1 MLLVLFHF
9 NIEIKIMNIKQ
20 FKINWQNCFKMN
32 KIINFG
38 LQIFLMFSYSISND
52 YNQYR
57 YSENIYSW
65 RGLFSIK
72 KRSVVQHEYISINHI
87 LHRFILQHVL
97 RIKSV
102 FWWFDFW
109 FSFVFAHHAFKI
121 SEHFSCSI
129 FLPFLDILS
138 FNMTLSNNLQLYRS
152 QVFCIC
158 INFWSGNL
166 QTFVHVWLPLFAF
179 DVFC

>member
-57 YSENIYSW
+57 YSKNIYSW

-97 RIKSV
+97 KIKSV
-102 FWWFDFW
+102 FWWFDFYDSLLCLLTMHLKLASISLVPSSSHSW
-109 FSFVFAHHAFKI
+109 TFFHSTWLYPTTYNYIGHKYFV
-121 SEHFSCSI
+121 S
-129 FLPFLDILS
+129 
-138 FNMTLSNNLQLYRS
+138 
-152 QVFCIC
+152 V
-158 INFWSGNL
+158 
-166 QTFVHVWLPLFAF
+166 
-179 DVFC
+179 